1 MFQVGQLAVYPAHG
15 VGVIESVKERDVSEN
30 QQDFYIMRLLDSD
43 MIIMIPTGNARN
55 IGLRDI
61 IDHQAVSEVYEILRH
76 RPTRL
81 NNQTWNRRYRD
92 YMDKIKTGSP
102 FRVAEVLRDL
112 TLLKTEKD
120 LSFGERKMLDT
131 AKNLL
136 VKFLNPEVF
145 GGIQHLPLT
154 EGEILLR
161 FEEGQIPQDFRHPER
176 RTGLDFIHVVPVPA
190 IPGLVVDAEG
200 TVTQDV
206 IDFGDRLEIDNVS
219 ESDVPGITGGYHDD
233 HVTVQKAHDVEFL
246 LVSRH

>member
-15 VGVIESVKERDVSEN
+15 VGRIESVQEREVSGTPA
-30 QQDFYIMRLLDSD
+30 QFYIMRLIDTD
-43 MIIMIPTGNARN
+43 MIIMIPTTNARN
-55 IGLRDI
+55 IGLRDV
-61 IDHQAVSEVYEILRH
+61 IDNQAVAEIYEILRS

-136 VKFLNPEVF
+136 IKELSLVNEKE
-145 GGIQHLPLT
+145 
-154 EGEILLR
+154 EIEIEAQLQELL
-161 FEEGQIPQDFRHPER
+161 GN
-176 RTGLDFIHVVPVPA
+176 A
-190 IPGLVVDAEG
+190 
-200 TVTQDV
+200 
-206 IDFGDRLEIDNVS
+206 
-219 ESDVPGITGGYHDD
+219 
-233 HVTVQKAHDVEFL
+233 
-246 LVSRH
+246 